1 MMERRRKKKTK
12 HQNLRCF
19 QCHKEGHFK
28 KECPKKK
35 YKKKRQNGDGAII
48 KEDGYESASVCV

>member
-1 MMERRRKKKTK
+1 M
-12 HQNLRCF
+12 RCF

-48 KEDGYESASVCV
+48 KKDGYESASVCVCVVIENMPKSK